1 MIDARPSVDWRAA
14 GGWMMTLVSL
24 AAALARAASTSVHVV
39 PDLSARVYHQA
50 MATLNVNGVPHA
62 YDEAGEGSVL
72 LLLHAGIVDRRMWD
86 DVWRSL
92 STRHRVVRFDLRG
105 YGETPLP
112 DGPFVYAADAAA
124 LLAELGVER
133 AHVAGVSM
141 GAGVALDLAL
151 AHPAMVDRL
160 VLIGAG
166 VGGWDYAAD
175 MDAFDAEET
184 AALERGDL
192 DEASWINVRFWVD
205 GNGRPGG
212 QADQAVRQRVY
223 EMQKLAFQMDN
234 DAAEG
239 GWLVSDRHLKLGQ
252 VRAPTL
258 VAVGEYDRPDM
269 IAIARKLAEEIPD
282 ARLEVLPGVAHVP
295 PMEAPAEFSR
305 LLLGYLRE

>member
-1 MIDARPSVDWRAA
+1 MP
-14 GGWMMTLVSL
+14 TL
-24 AAALARAASTSVHVV
+24 T
-39 PDLSARVYHQA
+39 
-50 MATLNVNGVPHA
+50 VNGVPHA
-62 YDEAGEGSVL
+62 YDEAGQGSAL

-92 STRHRVVRFDLRG
+92 STRHRVIRFDMRG

-141 GAGVALDLAL
+141 GAGVALDLTL
-151 AHPAMVDRL
+151 AHPEIVDRL

-166 VGGWDYAAD
+166 IGGWDYAED
-175 MDAFDAEET
+175 MDEFDAEET

-205 GNGRPGG
+205 GHGRPGG
-212 QADQAVRQRVY
+212 EADPSVRQRVF
-223 EMQKLAFQMDN
+223 EMQKLAFEMDN

-239 GWLVSDRHLKLGQ
+239 GWLVSDRHLQLGQ
-252 VRAPTL
+252 VGAPTL

-269 IAIARKLAEEIPD
+269 IAIARKLAQAIPN
-282 ARLEVLPGVAHVP
+282 ARLEVLRGVAHVP
-295 PMEAPAEFSR
+295 PMEAPAELSR
-305 LLLGYLRE
+305 LLLGFLRD